1 MAQGSALSESVFS
14 GCCALSGFCAFGVL
28 HCPGYCTLRVLH
40 CQGSALLGVLCSR
53 GSVLGQVDVVFMLLG
68 NEEGEHC
75 ELDVFSLREIFCSKE
90 HAEVFGNLAW
100 SSHEA
105 AGLMKSCSSQINQ

>member
-1 MAQGSALSESVFS
+1 M
-14 GCCALSGFCAFGVL
+14 LSGFCAL
-28 HCPGYCTLRVLH
+28 L
-40 CQGSALLGVLCSR
+40 GSA
-53 GSVLGQVDVVFMLLG
+53 LGQVDVVFMLLG